1 MLDRINK
8 ILEEKQM
15 STTQFAD
22 FINIQRPTMSHI
34 ISGRNNP
41 SLDIVMKILKSFPDI
56 NSDWLMFGEGKMY
69 KNNESL
75 KKIDYKN
82 EPSEKSVSNEPKLNL
97 EMVDLFSNNSLDEQK
112 EIVEQ
117 PAQQSL
123 VEEKYCDINNQFN
136 NLDSQYDTIHPQ
148 SGVVND
154 EEIVPYQRTQSA
166 ESEESYINILKHSK
180 MANKVEKEASIIEK
194 QESKKILKIV
204 FFYSDKS
211 FSEFYPEN

>member
-41 SLDIVMKILKSFPDI
+41 SLDIVTKILKSFPDI

-69 KNNESL
+69 KNQGSINDGL
-75 KKIDYKN
+75 KK
-82 EPSEKSVSNEPKLNL
+82 ESAEKSVSNESKLNL
-97 EMVDLFSNNSLDEQK
+97 EMVDLFSSDLQEVQK
-112 EIVEQ
+112 EMIDE
-117 PAQQSL
+117 PDQQSV
-123 VEEKYCDINNQFN
+123 VEEKYVETNNHFQK
-136 NLDSQYDTIHPQ
+136 LDSQYDNIHPQ
-148 SGVVND
+148 VGIVND
-154 EEIVPYQRTQSA
+154 EDMVPYHRN
-166 ESEESYINILKHSK
+166 ESVKSMNSYINIIEQKNNTE
-180 MANKVEKEASIIEK
+180 NKQKDIPENEKVKEKE
-194 QESKKILKIV
+194 ILKIV

-211 FSEFYPEN
+211 FSEYYPEK